1 MPLTRRSLLSA
12 ASFGVASTLLPPLR
26 RSLRV
31 VLLTDIH
38 LPANGRNDLV
48 RRCLDQVVKEK
59 PDLILFGGDQVM
71 NVDGGDRIS
80 EAEADAQ
87 FANFRSTVLDRLKGI
102 PTAAVI
108 GNHCIWR
115 NTKDKALAAYG
126 MPARYYRR
134 EMGGWRIL
142 MLDTFHGDRTCRV
155 DAEQMEWLKRELAE
169 TKLPILVLSHAP
181 ILTVT
186 SFIEDEVPKAG
197 KFEIPD
203 RWQTANLQAL
213 RELFYEH
220 PNVRLAISGHMHQID
235 RCDFD
240 RVSYVCGGAVCGN
253 WWGGAFHRFPPA
265 YLVFDLDRNG
275 AFRHRTVFWDASSRA

>member
-1 MPLTRRSLLSA
+1 
-12 ASFGVASTLLPPLR
+12 
-26 RSLRV
+26 
-31 VLLTDIH
+31 
-38 LPANGRNDLV
+38 
-48 RRCLDQVVKEK
+48 VVKEK
-59 PDLILFGGDQVM
+59 PDLVLFGGDQVM

-87 FANFRSTVLDRLKGI
+87 FANFRRTVLDRLKGI

-115 NTKDKALAAYG
+115 NTKEKALAAYG

-155 DAEQMEWLKRELAE
+155 DEEQMEWLKRELAD
-169 TKLPILVLSHAP
+169 TKLPVLVLSHAP

-213 RELFYEH
+213 RDLFYEH
-220 PNVRLAISGHMHQID
+220 PNVRLALSGHMHQID

-253 WWGGAFHRFPPA
+253 WWDGDFHRFPPA
-265 YLVFDLDRNG
+265 YLVFDLDRDG
-275 AFRHRTVFWDASSRA
+275 AFRHRTVFWNAKSRA